1 MAKFGDGGELV
12 KCSFCGK
19 TQKQVKK
26 LIAGP
31 GVYICDECVDLC
43 MDIRRAESSDAEAP
57 EPTSDQEMAKMKEER
72 LAALNTARQSR
83 REAVHRLDEA
93 VRALQRAGITDP
105 QLVNEMINT
114 TSGLIEVMGARN
126 IIDAWIRC
134 ANAGL
139 ISEEHIRLA
148 QLWYGESDEL
158 GATDPQ

>member
-93 VRALQRAGITDP
+93 VRALQRVWNHRPAACQRDDQHDLRTDRSHGRT
-105 QLVNEMINT
+105 EHH
-114 TSGLIEVMGARN
+114 
-126 IIDAWIRC
+126 RC
-134 ANAGL
+134 LDQVRERGT
-139 ISEEHIRLA
+139 
-148 QLWYGESDEL
+148 YF
-158 GATDPQ
+158 